1 MRQDE
6 ATLEKRDI
14 QRYLRKQGLVAT
26 VNKAN
31 AAHLRAY
38 GLAPDVVIDVGVNT
52 GTPFLY
58 QAFPDVPFVLI
69 DPHAESR
76 FALNGP
82 DAPIRAQ
89 FYETA
94 LGAVDSVQVLNVPLT
109 ADGINGAQASLHTA
123 VGPMARK
130 FIGVEQRSVPVT
142 TLDRIAAAHPG
153 RVGLKIDTEG
163 AEAEILGGAAQT
175 LARCDF
181 VILEV
186 SLSLRFVSTSKPST
200 LFALLTQAGL
210 EFRDV
215 LRMPGDGKGGPTPRL
230 MDALF
235 TRWPAHPDTPML
247 PA

>member
-1 MRQDE
+1 MRTSD
-6 ATLEKRDI
+6 APIEKREV

-26 VNKAN
+26 VNKTN

-38 GLAPDVVIDVGVNT
+38 NLAPDVVFDVGVDI

-58 QAFPDVPFVLI
+58 QAFPDVPFVLV
-69 DPHAESR
+69 DPRAESR
-76 FALNGP
+76 AALSHS
-82 DAPIRAQ
+82 DAPKHAV

-94 LGAVDSVQVLNVPLT
+94 LGASPGQQVLNIPIT
-109 ADGINGAQASLHTA
+109 EDGVNGAQASLHRA
-123 VGPMARK
+123 VGPMTRK
-130 FIGVEQRSVPVT
+130 FTGAERRTVPVT
-142 TLDRIAAAHPG
+142 TLDQIAEAHPG

-163 AEAEILGGAAQT
+163 SEADILAGGKAT

-186 SLSLRFVSTSKPST
+186 SLTLRFSRTAQPST
-200 LFALLTQAGL
+200 LIALLAQAGL

-235 TRWPAHPDTPML
+235 TRWPAHPDTPIL

>member
-1 MRQDE
+1 M
-6 ATLEKRDI
+6 EKREV

-26 VNKAN
+26 ANKAS

-38 GLAPDVVIDVGVNT
+38 DLCPDVVFDIGVDT

-69 DPHAESR
+69 DPRAESR
-76 FALNGP
+76 VAMV
-82 DAPIRAQ
+82 DKEAPREVH

-94 LGAVDSVQVLNVPLT
+94 LGATDGAQMLNIPIT
-109 ADGINGAQASLHTA
+109 ADGANGARASLHAA

-130 FIGVEQRSVPVT
+130 FTGVEQRSVAVT

-163 AEAEILGGAAQT
+163 AEADILAGGPQT
-175 LARCDF
+175 LARCEF
-181 VILEV
+181 VIIEV
-186 SLSLRFVSTSKPST
+186 SLSLRFETTARPST
-200 LFALLTQAGL
+200 LIALLAQAGL

-235 TRWPAHPDTPML
+235 TRWPAHPETLML